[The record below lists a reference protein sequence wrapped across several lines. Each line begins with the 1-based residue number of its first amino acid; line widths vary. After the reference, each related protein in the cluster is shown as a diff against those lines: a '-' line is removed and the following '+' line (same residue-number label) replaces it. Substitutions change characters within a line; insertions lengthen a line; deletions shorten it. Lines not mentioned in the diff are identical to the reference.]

1 MSASLAEVAPAVST
15 MLLGSKVTLY
25 PRCSDMNLANACGN
39 HAFNQSV
46 LFICSIPG
54 RPLRPASRP
63 QSGCLC
69 LGTNQ

>member
-39 HAFNQSV
+39 HAFSQSL

-54 RPLRPASRP
+54 RLHHRVAALPGNESM
-63 QSGCLC
+63 
-69 LGTNQ
+69 NE

>member
-39 HAFNQSV
+39 HAFS
-46 LFICSIPG
+46 
-54 RPLRPASRP
+54 
-63 QSGCLC
+63 QSGPCLDAKFFKIFVTVT
-69 LGTNQ
+69 LLLVFGT